1 MSNRLKWCSSC
12 RQMPARSCFSRSHHH
27 IFEVDDISHAT
38 EPFIQVH
45 ELSHQIRKK
54 VVADRREISRRL
66 KVAEEFFL
74 SVASKF
80 TQSIQFNETNIESL
94 TRGWPNQVNV
104 PLGNIE
110 EPLQRCRKSLEECM
124 QEQEDVKKI
133 LNELKALE
141 FCCSST
147 PLPSGSSGH
156 NLENFKREFGTI
168 FTIVNHEMGEVLWP
182 SQLLDVLLKPGRGS
196 LTGDSLRLFD
206 SHVSSSSTIQ
216 RPRKRMRS
224 ISPVNYPVWMNLIY
238 VVHFENNPLSFTQG
252 PSSARVLYGEMLHG
266 VPSFDIS
273 DSRTIMN
280 APGILVC
287 RSI

>member
-1 MSNRLKWCSSC
+1 
-12 RQMPARSCFSRSHHH
+12 MPARSCFSRSHHH

-74 SVASKF
+74 SVANKF
-80 TQSIQFNETNIESL
+80 TQSIQFNETNIESI

-124 QEQEDVKKI
+124 QEQEDVKKT

-147 PLPSGSSGH
+147 PLPSAGH

-168 FTIVNHEMGEVLWP
+168 FTSVNQEMGEVLWP
-182 SQLLDVLLKPGRGS
+182 SQLLDVLLKPSRES
-196 LTGDSLRLFD
+196 LPGDSLRLFD
-206 SHVSSSSTIQ
+206 SHVSCSSIQ
-216 RPRKRMRS
+216 RPKKRMRS
-224 ISPVNYPVWMNLIY
+224 VSPIAYPV
-238 VVHFENNPLSFTQG
+238 
-252 PSSARVLYGEMLHG
+252 
-266 VPSFDIS
+266 
-273 DSRTIMN
+273 
-280 APGILVC
+280 
-287 RSI
+287 